1 MRAQRIW
8 KAVGADH
15 HTEIAHLQLE
25 LAAFNKRISELERSH
40 PERETIDTLKAAA
53 LALARRIDE
62 VRCLV
67 ATDQLV
73 GLLVK

>member
-1 MRAQRIW
+1 MRAQRVW

-15 HTEIAHLQLE
+15 RAEIDHLQLE
-25 LAAFNKRISELERSH
+25 LAAFNKRISQVERSH
-40 PERETIDTLKAAA
+40 PERETVETLQAAA